1 MRDYENEMSFGD
13 WQRELTDP
21 PEPDICY
28 LSPFSG
34 RIKIIKKMEYIKQY
48 PQAPDCHTEEF
59 TTYFDEHKI
68 EESGSSESSKEAAIS
83 YLEEYIE
90 KLEKDIRELEEKI
103 ESMARMA
110 VDTFT
115 PFLPLEDSARSE
127 NPKNEPADKL
137 EASTKPVLG
146 KEKED
151 GQGYNQRTA
160 NY

>member
-1 MRDYENEMSFGD
+1 MGDCENEMSFGD
-13 WQRELTDP
+13 RQRELTNH
-21 PEPDICY
+21 PEPDIYY

-34 RIKIIKKMEYIKQY
+34 HIKIIKKI
-48 PQAPDCHTEEF
+48 
-59 TTYFDEHKI
+59 
-68 EESGSSESSKEAAIS
+68 
-83 YLEEYIE
+83 IE

-115 PFLPLEDSARSE
+115 PSLPLEDSARSE
-127 NPKNEPADKL
+127 NQKNEPADKL
-137 EASTKPVLG
+137 EAATKPVLG

-151 GQGYNQRTA
+151 GQGCNQRTA